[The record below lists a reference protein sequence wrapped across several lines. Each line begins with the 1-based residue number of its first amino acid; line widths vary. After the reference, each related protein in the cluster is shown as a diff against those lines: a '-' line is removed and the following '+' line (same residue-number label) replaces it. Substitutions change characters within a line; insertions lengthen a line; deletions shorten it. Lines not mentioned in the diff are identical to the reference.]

1 MILAAFIINLFFSTT
16 PTDTTID
23 KFYKNAN
30 TPVTIKF
37 SSNSKYNL
45 LVLPGYGFSDIEW
58 CVKTQLCE
66 KAQKKG
72 FNLIF
77 VEVRKSVYLK
87 ENLPQ
92 TSELLRKYPTRTWI
106 VDSVIKPIFNQGVL
120 DKNKK
125 CFVLGLSTGARGAA
139 ILLLENPD
147 IFSGAACLSGDYDP
161 TLQKNDNL
169 MINAL
174 GTYEKNKKAWTGD
187 NNIVNRVKEFKKPI
201 FIAHGKKDNIVPI
214 AQSLL
219 LKDKLIKENPKN
231 IIKYDFPEN
240 GKHDYKF
247 WNSEIDNVLEFFI
260 KYGNN

>member
-1 MILAAFIINLFFSTT
+1 MIIAAIIFNFLFSTT
-16 PTDTTID
+16 LNDTTID
-23 KFYKNAN
+23 KFYKNVN
-30 TPVTIKF
+30 IPVTIIF
-37 SSNSKYNL
+37 SQNSKYNL

-58 CVKTQLCE
+58 CIKTQLCE
-66 KAQKKG
+66 KAKKEG

-77 VEVRKSVYLK
+77 VEVRKSLYLK

-92 TSELLRKYPTRTWI
+92 TSDLLRKYPTRTWLI
-106 VDSVIKPIFNQGVL
+106 DSVIKEIFNEGVL

-139 ILLLENPD
+139 ILMLENPN

-161 TLQKNDNL
+161 TLQKNDKL

-174 GTYEKNKKAWTGD
+174 GVYEKNKKAWNGD
-187 NNIVNRVKEFKKPI
+187 NNIVNRVKEIKNPI
-201 FIAHGKKDNIVPI
+201 FIAHGKKDNVVPFS
-214 AQSLL
+214 QSLL
-219 LKDKLIKENPKN
+219 LMNKIIKENPKN

-240 GKHDYKF
+240 GMHDYKF
-247 WNSEIDNVLEFFI
+247 CNSEIDNVLKFFI

>member
-1 MILAAFIINLFFSTT
+1 M
-16 PTDTTID
+16 
-23 KFYKNAN
+23 
-30 TPVTIKF
+30 
-37 SSNSKYNL
+37 
-45 LVLPGYGFSDIEW
+45 
-58 CVKTQLCE
+58 
-66 KAQKKG
+66 
-72 FNLIF
+72 
-77 VEVRKSVYLK
+77 
-87 ENLPQ
+87 
-92 TSELLRKYPTRTWI
+92 
-106 VDSVIKPIFNQGVL
+106 

>member
-16 PTDTTID
+16 PKDTTID

-30 TPVTIKF
+30 TPVTIKY

-92 TSELLRKYPTRTWI
+92 TTELLRKYPTRTWI
-106 VDSVIKPIFNQGVL
+106 VDSVIKPIF
-120 DKNKK
+120 
-125 CFVLGLSTGARGAA
+125 
-139 ILLLENPD
+139 
-147 IFSGAACLSGDYDP
+147 
-161 TLQKNDNL
+161 
-169 MINAL
+169 
-174 GTYEKNKKAWTGD
+174 
-187 NNIVNRVKEFKKPI
+187 
-201 FIAHGKKDNIVPI
+201 
-214 AQSLL
+214 
-219 LKDKLIKENPKN
+219 
-231 IIKYDFPEN
+231 
-240 GKHDYKF
+240 
-247 WNSEIDNVLEFFI
+247 
-260 KYGNN
+260 